1 MKFIFVDNHQLS
13 VLYSYN
19 HELLTKANYP
29 VYMSQQTFFQMLYTP
44 NGHQWSKFESFL
56 ASCIL
61 VRQFTKA
68 VTEPFDATNPT
79 VRNQIDYLSFYSNI
93 ISGSICIR

>member
-1 MKFIFVDNHQLS
+1 
-13 VLYSYN
+13 
-19 HELLTKANYP
+19 
-29 VYMSQQTFFQMLYTP
+29 MSQQTFFQMLYTP

-56 ASCIL
+56 ASSIL

-79 VRNQIDYLSFYSNI
+79 VRNQIDYFYFYSNI